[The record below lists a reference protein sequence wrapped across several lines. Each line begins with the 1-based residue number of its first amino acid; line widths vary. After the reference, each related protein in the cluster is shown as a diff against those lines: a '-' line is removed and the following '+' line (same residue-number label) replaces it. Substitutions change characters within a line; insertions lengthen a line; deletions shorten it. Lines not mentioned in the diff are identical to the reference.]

1 MERFN
6 EQNPCPICGGW
17 DNQKRGKGTRCF
29 GFLSDCSRYAHCT
42 RTEEGSI
49 KYHKKSKTYV
59 HDLKADGTDPKP
71 KRAPRAATPSDWKN
85 FKKRIEIRYTYQDE
99 DGKALFEVL
108 RLRDPKSFRQR
119 RQLDDGSWAWGMG
132 AGEYYRK
139 KPGTD
144 WLQAKKNT
152 KASYERCELDDARRV
167 PYRLPELLKDPDSVV
182 FIVEG
187 EKSVDRLYELG
198 ADIATCSP
206 GGAEKWKT
214 FQQEYNEF
222 FRDRHVVIIADYDS
236 IDKKR
241 KVRVGLEHA
250 KQVAECLADLPAS
263 LRIIERLPELEEDE
277 DVFDWLDD
285 DRDHDI
291 NELFLLAQ
299 STTVWDPNPITDEER
314 NLEDDLPAEWK
325 GDSEGPEYE
334 LTDLGNA
341 RRLVAGFKDLIRFC
355 DPLGGWMVWNKS
367 VWAPD
372 NTGSI
377 FRLAHRTIQ
386 LIYEEANRRTGAA
399 QSDLLKWAK
408 RSQSDGAIKAMI
420 NQAQHLKDI
429 VAAPDQF
436 DADPWILNVQ
446 NGMIDLRTSEIR
458 KHDREAYQTKVIDVD
473 YDPDAES
480 DKWKNFLDH
489 ALPDGDLQYFVQR
502 AVGYS
507 ATGLTTEERLFFV
520 YGQTRTGKGTF
531 VSAVE
536 RVLGEYTH
544 TVDFETFLRQRT
556 ASSGPR
562 NDIAAMRGKRLV
574 FSQEVDEGRR
584 MAESTVKSIVAGDKV
599 SARFL
604 HKEFFEF
611 NPVCGIWLVAN
622 HRPEVND
629 EDDAMWRRILQVPFS
644 IQLAEKDQDRDFKR
658 DLVES
663 EEDRKAILTWI
674 VFGAK
679 WWHGSG
685 LMIPPAV
692 RMASAEYRREMDP
705 LGEWWENNVT
715 IQGET
720 ALHEGLETSNSD
732 AWEDYKKWADKERPA
747 RELSRKSFSQRLK
760 KKDGIEYERDGRR
773 RYWTGFALLHTPGVF
788 EYEPNDYDS

>member
-6 EQNPCPICGGW
+6 KRNPCPICGGW
-17 DNQKRGKGTRCF
+17 DDQKRGDGTRCF
-29 GFLSDCSRYAHCT
+29 GFLSDCGKYAHCV
-42 RTEEGSI
+42 RVEEGSI
-49 KYHKKSKTYV
+49 KYHEKSQTYV
-59 HDLKADGTDPKP
+59 HVLKEDDDHKP
-71 KRAPRAATPSDWKN
+71 KQAPRKASPSDWKN
-85 FKKRIEIRYTYQDE
+85 FEKRIELRYTYQDE
-99 DGKALFEVL
+99 DGTTLFEVL

-119 RQLDDGSWAWGMG
+119 RRLEDGSWCWSMT
-132 AGEYYRK
+132 AGEYYRTNEK
-139 KPGTD
+139 ND
-144 WLQAKKNT
+144 WFKAKKNT
-152 KASYERCELDDARRV
+152 KASYERRKLDDARRV
-167 PYRLPELLKDPDSVV
+167 PYRLPELLADPESVV

-187 EKSVDRLYELG
+187 EKSVDRLYEAG
-198 ADIATCSP
+198 ADVATCSP

-214 FQQEYNEF
+214 FQQHYNEF
-222 FRDRHVVIIADYDS
+222 FRDRHVVIVADYDS

-250 KQVAECLADLPAS
+250 KQVAECLGDLPAS
-263 LRIIERLPELEEDE
+263 LRVIERLPELEEDE
-277 DVFDWLDD
+277 DVFDWLEDG
-285 DRDHDI
+285 RENDI
-291 NELFLLAQ
+291 DKLLDVAER
-299 STTVWDPNPITDEER
+299 TPVWDPNPETEAGTVR
-314 NLEDDLPAEWK
+314 EDDLPVEWEK
-325 GDSEGPEYE
+325 DGEGPEYE

-341 RRLVAGFKDLIRFC
+341 RRLVANFKDLVRFC
-355 DPLGGWMVWNKS
+355 DPLGGWIVWNKS
-367 VWAPD
+367 VWQAD

-377 FRLAHRTIQ
+377 FRLAHRTIEK
-386 LIYEEANRRTGAA
+386 IYEEARRKTGAA

-429 VAAPDQF
+429 VAMPEQF
-436 DADPWILNVQ
+436 DSDPWLLNVK
-446 NGMIDLRTSEIR
+446 NGLVDLRTSELR
-458 KHDREAYQTKVIDVD
+458 DHDREAYQTKLIDID
-473 YDPDAES
+473 YDREAHSE
-480 DKWKNFLDH
+480 KWEAFLTH
-489 ALPDGDLQYFVQR
+489 ALPDGDLQFFVQR

-507 ATGLTTEERLFFV
+507 ATGLTNEERLFFV
-520 YGQTRTGKGTF
+520 YGETRTGKGTF
-531 VSAVE
+531 VSAIE
-536 RVLGEYTH
+536 SVLGEYTQ
-544 TVDFETFLRQRT
+544 TVDFETFLRQRNT
-556 ASSGPR
+556 GSGPR

-644 IQLAEKDQDRDFKR
+644 VQVAESEADRDFKR
-658 DLVES
+658 SLVES
-663 EEDRKAILTWI
+663 DEGRMAILAWI

-692 RMASAEYRREMDP
+692 REASSEYRREMDP
-705 LGEWWENNVT
+705 LGDWWENNVT
-715 IQGET
+715 TQG
-720 ALHEGLETSNSD
+720 EGLETSNAD
-732 AWEDYKKWADKERPA
+732 AWEDYKKWVDRNRPP

-760 KKDGIEYERDGRR
+760 NKQGIEYERDGRR
-773 RYWTGFALLHTPGVF
+773 RYWTGFALLDTSGSF
-788 EYEPNDYDS
+788 EFEDHDYEN